1 MFGYFIDLSMWLFA
15 AFAPEAYP
23 LRIIS
28 LLMGC
33 MIIAFGAYLE
43 VVADVVMLSGDA
55 FVRAIAKV
63 AGKEYGGVRVISDVS
78 MSAVVAVLC
87 LVFLHSLSGVREG
100 TVIAALI
107 TGNIVKAFT
116 KSLSGLSSILVPR
129 K

>member
-1 MFGYFIDLSMWLFA
+1 MFGYFIDLSMLLLT

-43 VVADVVMLSGDA
+43 VVADVVMLPGDA